1 MYNIKDTTTM
11 ANRTPKPSGLNIED
25 MMDDIDKQESIQ
37 CETVNLDRQIEK
49 IQDAIRRQEE
59 LSNQLTRQ
67 TGEMKSAS
75 EQMKEFAEKAEE
87 ILAEINAA
95 IDEAKNV
102 SITVVVSDKSVAT
115 ISNLHKQF
123 VEKEKA
129 IICEME
135 ICRKQQIER
144 FRYDFSNTLNS
155 KGFWC
160 SQKTFLWLGVIF
172 FFSVAV
178 IIIELTVWIYTSFHH

>member
-1 MYNIKDTTTM
+1 
-11 ANRTPKPSGLNIED
+11 
-25 MMDDIDKQESIQ
+25 
-37 CETVNLDRQIEK
+37 
-49 IQDAIRRQEE
+49 
-59 LSNQLTRQ
+59 
-67 TGEMKSAS
+67 MKSAS
-75 EQMKEFAEKAEE
+75 EQMKEFAKKAEE

-102 SITVVVSDKSVAT
+102 SITVVVSDKSVTT
-115 ISNLHKQF
+115 IKNLHEQF
-123 VEKEKA
+123 IEEEKSVISK
-129 IICEME
+129 ME
-135 ICRKQQIER
+135 RSRKQQMDG

-160 SQKTFLWLGVIF
+160 SPKTFLWVGAIF

>member
-1 MYNIKDTTTM
+1 M
-11 ANRTPKPSGLNIED
+11 ANRNPKPSGLNIED

-37 CETVNLDRQIEK
+37 CETANLDTKLRQ

-67 TGEMKSAS
+67 IGEMKSAS
-75 EQMKEFAEKAEE
+75 EQMKEFAKKAEE

-115 ISNLHKQF
+115 IKNLHEQF
-123 VEKEKA
+123 IEEEKSVISK
-129 IICEME
+129 ME
-135 ICRKQQIER
+135 RSRKQQMDG

-160 SQKTFLWLGVIF
+160 SPKTFLWVGAIF

>member
-1 MYNIKDTTTM
+1 M
-11 ANRTPKPSGLNIED
+11 ANRIPKSSGLNIED

-37 CETVNLDRQIEK
+37 CETVNLDRQLEK
-49 IQDAIRRQEE
+49 IQDAIKRQEE
-59 LSNQLTRQ
+59 LSMQLARQ
-67 TGEMKSAS
+67 TREMKSAG

-115 ISNLHKQF
+115 INSLHKQF
-123 VEKEKA
+123 IDEEKA
-129 IICEME
+129 VISEME
-135 ICRKQQIER
+135 ICRKQQIDG
-144 FRYDFSNTLNS
+144 FRCDFSNAINS

-160 SQKTFLWLGVIF
+160 STKTFLWLGVIF

-178 IIIELTVWIYTSFHH
+178 IIIELTLWIYTNTTW